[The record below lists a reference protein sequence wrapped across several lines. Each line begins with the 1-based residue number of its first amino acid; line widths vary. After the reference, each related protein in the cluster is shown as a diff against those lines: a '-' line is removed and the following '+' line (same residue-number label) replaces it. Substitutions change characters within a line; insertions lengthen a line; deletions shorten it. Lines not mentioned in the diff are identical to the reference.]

1 MTKSRIHDY
10 FYLEPPISVETLFT
24 FAYHQHLQKRGIF
37 PCSRRR
43 DTNKEDTPYFQERA
57 KEAEE
62 AAKSKEQKEVSTNE
76 MHFRYSRTLIDHQQ

>member
-24 FAYHQHLQKRGIF
+24 SAYHQHLQKEGFFSAREEE
-37 PCSRRR
+37 
-43 DTNKEDTPYFQERA
+43 TNKEDTPYFQERA

-62 AAKSKEQKEVSTNE
+62 AAKSKEQKEVSTNA
-76 MHFRYSRTLIDHQQ
+76 MHFRYSRTLIDDQQ